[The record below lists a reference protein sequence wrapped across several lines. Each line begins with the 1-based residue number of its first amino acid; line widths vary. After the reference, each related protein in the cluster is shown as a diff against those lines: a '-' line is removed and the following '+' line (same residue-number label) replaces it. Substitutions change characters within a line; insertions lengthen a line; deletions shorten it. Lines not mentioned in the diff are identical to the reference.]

1 MLKFSL
7 YLRRDTKNEQRKLR
21 EVLCLQALRHASRA
35 RRIKQKNVGLDVSS
49 ACVCV
54 CVCVSKISE
63 TTKYKALKKAKKSK
77 FLCCAVVVGYVINN
91 LITVAKV

>member
-54 CVCVSKISE
+54 SKISE

>member
-54 CVCVSKISE
+54 CVC
-63 TTKYKALKKAKKSK
+63 
-77 FLCCAVVVGYVINN
+77 
-91 LITVAKV
+91 

>member
-54 CVCVSKISE
+54 CVSKISE